1 MPYTYEYLSND
12 DQISFVQ
19 ARIKSEEERIF
30 EMELS
35 NADGDHDNEIAI
47 ITARITDLKA
57 KLTELQE

>member
-1 MPYTYEYLSND
+1 
-12 DQISFVQ
+12 
-19 ARIKSEEERIF
+19 
-30 EMELS
+30 MELS

>member
-19 ARIKSEEERIF
+19 ARIKNEEERIF

-35 NADGDHDNEIAI
+35 NPDGVHDTEIAEV
-47 ITARITDLKA
+47 TARITDLKA
-57 KLTELQE
+57 KLTELEG

>member
-19 ARIKSEEERIF
+19 ARIKNEEERIF

-35 NADGDHDNEIAI
+35 NTDGVHDAEIAEV
-47 ITARITDLKA
+47 TARITDLKA
-57 KLTELQE
+57 KLTELEG

>member
-12 DQISFVQ
+12 DQIAFVQ

-35 NADGDHDNEIAI
+35 NTDGEHDDEIAEV
-47 ITARITDLKA
+47 TSRITDLKA
-57 KLTELQE
+57 KLSELEG

>member
-1 MPYTYEYLSND
+1 MPYTYEYLSNE

-35 NADGDHDNEIAI
+35 NTDGEHDDEIAEV
-47 ITARITDLKA
+47 TLRITDLKA
-57 KLTELQE
+57 KLSELEG

>member
-1 MPYTYEYLSND
+1 MPYTYEYLSTE
-12 DQISFVQ
+12 DQIAFVQ

-35 NADGDHDNEIAI
+35 NAEGGHDNEIAI
-47 ITARITDLKA
+47 LTDRIADLKA

>member
-1 MPYTYEYLSND
+1 MPYTYEYLSNE

-35 NADGDHDNEIAI
+35 NTDGEHDDEIAEV
-47 ITARITDLKA
+47 TSRITDLKA
-57 KLTELQE
+57 KLSELEG

>member
-1 MPYTYEYLSND
+1 MPYTYEYLSTE
-12 DQISFVQ
+12 DQIAFVQ

-47 ITARITDLKA
+47 ITSRITDLKS
-57 KLTELQE
+57 KLSELEG

>member
-1 MPYTYEYLSND
+1 MPYTYEYLSTE
-12 DQISFVQ
+12 DQIAFVQ

-35 NADGDHDNEIAI
+35 NAEGGHDNEITI
-47 ITARITDLKA
+47 LTDRITDLKA

>member
-19 ARIKSEEERIF
+19 ARIKNEEERIF

-35 NADGDHDNEIAI
+35 NTDGVHDTEISEV
-47 ITARITDLKA
+47 TARITDLKA
-57 KLTELQE
+57 KLTELQA

>member
-1 MPYTYEYLSND
+1 MPYTYEYLSTE
-12 DQISFVQ
+12 DQIAFVQ

-35 NADGDHDNEIAI
+35 NADGGHDNEIAI

-57 KLTELQE
+57 KLTELQA